1 MLATAMIVGPTWS
14 EVARRQALMGDKRK
28 DDICIRAYE
37 LASSGCHVDPR
48 TIVSALQDEGY
59 SEAADVLN
67 NAQIC
72 NDLRQVCRRNWAGL
86 RLVALNNRQD

>member
-1 MLATAMIVGPTWS
+1 MIVGPTWS
-14 EVARRQALMGDKRK
+14 DVARRQTLMDDERK
-28 DDICIRAYE
+28 DDIYTRAYE

-48 TIVSALQDEGY
+48 TIISALKDEGY

-67 NAQIC
+67 SAQIY

-86 RLVALNNRQD
+86 RIVSLNNRQP